1 MGREGG
7 LVEGEKEGGREG
19 QKEGREG
26 ECRGHEDEGL
36 PIVNYS
42 VYNIYWPQCLVNET
56 VVFGQIGRALF
67 HL

>member
-1 MGREGG
+1 MIESRFHQTCQLQVREGEVGREGG

-42 VYNIYWPQCLVNET
+42 VYNIY
-56 VVFGQIGRALF
+56 I
-67 HL
+67 